1 MALFL
6 YKLFNTLK
14 QMLTQNQK
22 QILELQKNI
31 TKLAERKERYMYLGL
46 MSEYQTQPDIINQK
60 LDYTKLNPA
69 QHFLFKRVLH
79 GLNIYSLE
87 ERNKLH
93 WDKKRRIKKVW
104 QRGQREVNAW
114 KQIICN
120 KNANKL
126 FEVFHNS
133 SLAKQLFSYPIDN
146 VDYEYVNTL
155 SFKEIG
161 IRYEDLILFYM
172 NKGLLP
178 KNFLAVK

>member
-31 TKLAERKERYMYLGL
+31 TKLAKREERYMYLGL

-93 WDKKRRIKKVW
+93 WDKNYLKYFTTV
-104 QRGQREVNAW
+104 
-114 KQIICN
+114 
-120 KNANKL
+120 L
-126 FEVFHNS
+126 
-133 SLAKQLFSYPIDN
+133 
-146 VDYEYVNTL
+146 
-155 SFKEIG
+155 
-161 IRYEDLILFYM
+161 
-172 NKGLLP
+172 
-178 KNFLAVK
+178 

>member
-1 MALFL
+1 
-6 YKLFNTLK
+6 
-14 QMLTQNQK
+14 MLTENQK
-22 QILELQKNI
+22 QTLRLQKNI
-31 TKLAERKERYMYLGL
+31 TKLAKREERYMYLGL
-46 MSEYQTQPDIINQK
+46 LSEYQLQPDIINQK

-79 GLNIYSLE
+79 GLNVYSTE
-87 ERNKLH
+87 EIQKLH

-114 KQIICN
+114 KQVICN

-126 FEVFHNS
+126 FTVFHNS
-133 SLAKQLFSYPIDN
+133 SLAKQLFSYPIDD
-146 VDYEYVNTL
+146 VDYEYTNTL

-178 KNFLAVK
+178 KNFLTVK